1 MDLFRNLKLGDFIC
15 ATFSLFSSTIF
26 LAVCFN
32 FWIFYI
38 IYRFFCF
45 TISPRDS
52 HHSYHTRI
60 TMMRLCVG
68 QSIVLLSL
76 TLPFCPASKLK
87 NGTRWPCGAG
97 ILSLTRVPFAAITS
111 WTCASNARRIS
122 KHRQVKIAKLPG
134 ELTSFILQHYVSP
147 CSSPFLTPYPQGRL
161 QPRIPFPLH
170 KVQPRVSFCFTV
182 IGISQGLSCSRWL
195 KNRHVCPLC
204 NREWDFQKYGS

>member
-1 MDLFRNLKLGDFIC
+1 VILFAPHFLCFPPLFFLPSDSISEFRISFIV
-15 ATFSLFSSTIF
+15 FFVFTIF
-26 LAVCFN
+26 HN
-32 FWIFYI
+32 FAP
-38 IYRFFCF
+38 RF
-45 TISPRDS
+45 SPFLS
-52 HHSYHTRI
+52 HPHYHDAP
-60 TMMRLCVG
+60 LCC
-68 QSIVLLSL
+68 SIHWFLSL

-87 NGTRWPCGAG
+87 NGTRWLCGAG

-122 KHRQVKIAKLPG
+122 KHRQVKIAKLLG
-134 ELTSFILQHYVSP
+134 ELTSFILQRNVSP

-170 KVQPRVSFCFTV
+170 KVHPRVSFWFTV
-182 IGISQGLSCSRWL
+182 LVISQELSCSRWL